1 MRLHKLLI
9 AMTAANLVLLA
20 WRVAQLGITAATGRQ
35 VDEATAEFREDL
47 HGLTS

>member
-20 WRVAQLGITAATGRQ
+20 WRVAQLGAAQAQGPLTTSDGRRQ
-35 VDEATAEFREDL
+35 LVKP
-47 HGLTS
+47 